1 MAYPI
6 RLAIE
11 WRMDAYADILMTR
24 ASRIQAAY
32 RRSGRVKVLHSFRR
46 WLLEGLQPYVW
57 HQYRRTGSARS
68 VKLWSQV
75 GRGFNLRSLGGKTR
89 ITTPG
94 LVRRRPIVREKH
106 HLFLWILT
114 TTPVWKGLPS
124 VQILYPAVPGSFRG
138 TPLVVDARILVGQT
152 KDYRGRLLPPEDLV
166 AKPSGPM
173 LRRLLDMPAWAQAE
187 AWWAANG

>member
-1 MAYPI
+1 MDSYSDALMA
-6 RLAIE
+6 
-11 WRMDAYADILMTR
+11 R
-24 ASRIQAAY
+24 ANRIQAAY
-32 RRSGRVKVLHSFRR
+32 RRSGRVMVSCTFRR
-46 WLLEGLQPYVW
+46 WLLKGLEPYIW
-57 HQYRRTGSARS
+57 HQYRKTGTARS

-94 LVRRRPIVREKH
+94 LIPRRPIVREKH

-114 TTPVWKGLPS
+114 TTPVWKGLPPM
-124 VQILYPAVPGSFRG
+124 QIVYPAVPGSFRG

-152 KDYRGRLLPPEDLV
+152 KDYRDRPLPPEDLV
-166 AKPSGPM
+166 ARPNAPT
-173 LRRLLDMPAWAQAE
+173 LRRLLDTPEWAQAE